1 MSDETVEIPLID
13 SLQEL
18 LEEERTALIEGK
30 LDALPDLLERKEALF
45 EELTQLQ
52 EDDEIDTDDLAPLQE
67 GFARNQRLLESA
79 QAGLQATQERMTT
92 LRRVR
97 TSFESYDNRGQRQSV
112 QLSAGQ
118 RVEKRA

>member
-1 MSDETVEIPLID
+1 MSDETVEFPLID

-18 LEEERTALIEGK
+18 LEDERVALIEGK
-30 LDALPDLLERKEALF
+30 MDALPDLLERKEALF
-45 EELTQLQ
+45 EELSTLQ
-52 EDDEIDTDDLAPLQE
+52 EEEEIDADDLAPLQD

-79 QAGLQATQERMTT
+79 QAGLRATQERMGT

-97 TSFESYDNRGQRQSV
+97 TTFESYDNRGQRQAV
-112 QLSAGQ
+112 HLYAGQ

>member
-1 MSDETVEIPLID
+1 MSDETVDFPLID
-13 SLQEL
+13 SFREL
-18 LEEERTALIEGK
+18 LDEERAALIEGK

-45 EELTQLQ
+45 EDLAALQ
-52 EDDEIDTDDLAPLQE
+52 EEEEIDADDLAPLQE
-67 GFARNQRLLESA
+67 GFARNQQLLESA
-79 QAGLQATQERMTT
+79 QAGLRATQERMGT

-97 TSFESYDNRGQRQSV
+97 TSFESCDNRGQRQAV

>member
-1 MSDETVEIPLID
+1 MSDETVDFPLID
-13 SLQEL
+13 SFREL
-18 LEEERTALIEGK
+18 LDEERAALIEGK

-45 EELTQLQ
+45 EDLAALQ
-52 EDDEIDTDDLAPLQE
+52 EEEEIDADDLAPLQE
-67 GFARNQRLLESA
+67 GFARNQQLLESA
-79 QAGLQATQERMTT
+79 QAGLRATQERMGT

-97 TSFESYDNRGQRQSV
+97 TSFESYDNRGQRQAV

>member
-1 MSDETVEIPLID
+1 MSDETVDFPLID

-30 LDALPDLLERKEALF
+30 LNALPDLLERKEALF
-45 EELTQLQ
+45 EELSTLQ
-52 EDDEIDTDDLAPLQE
+52 EEEEIDADDLAPLQE
-67 GFARNQRLLESA
+67 GFARNQQLLESA
-79 QAGLQATQERMTT
+79 QAGLRATQERMGT

-97 TSFESYDNRGQRQSV
+97 TSFESYDNRGQRPSV

-118 RVEKRA
+118 RV

>member
-1 MSDETVEIPLID
+1 MSDETVGFPLID
-13 SLQEL
+13 SFQEL
-18 LEEERTALIEGK
+18 LEEERAALIEGK

-118 RVEKRA
+118 RVEKRS

>member
-18 LEEERTALIEGK
+18 LDDERTVLIEGK

-67 GFARNQRLLESA
+67 AFARNQRLLESA